1 LTLRQTA
8 AYTAA
13 MPRMQLSLMLIV
25 SLVPVGSAAG
35 LGRDQQT
42 TKPPSQS
49 RTRDVY
55 VGVVD
60 GSGKAVTGLTTADFV
75 VREDGVAREV
85 IKVGPATDEL
95 TIAMLVDDSQSATN
109 AIPFIRD
116 ALTGFFKKLDGK
128 AEIAMSTV
136 GERPTPVVEYTSSTV
151 ELEKSVGRI
160 FARPGGGA
168 YLLEGIV
175 EVSRGLEKREA
186 KRPVIVALTIEDGPE
201 FSNLYYQN
209 VLDALKKSG
218 AALHVIAIGSP
229 ASSSTDE
236 MKNRNI
242 VIADGTSLTG
252 GRRDQVLADSG
263 ISSRLAQLADELIN
277 QYVVTYSRP
286 ETLIPPEKVEVS
298 VTKPGL
304 TARASRRAGR

>member
-1 LTLRQTA
+1 MPRRPLALTLIA
-8 AYTAA
+8 
-13 MPRMQLSLMLIV
+13 
-25 SLVPVGSAAG
+25 SLVLVGSAAG
-35 LGRDQQT
+35 SGADQQT
-42 TKPPSQS
+42 SKPPSQS
-49 RTRDVY
+49 RTRDIY
-55 VGVVD
+55 VSVVD
-60 GSGKAVTGLTTADFV
+60 GSGKAVTGLTAADFV

-85 IKVGPATDEL
+85 VKVGPATEPL
-95 TIAMLVDDSQSATN
+95 TIAVLVDDSQSATN
-109 AIPFIRD
+109 AIPFLRD

-136 GERPTPVVEYTSSTV
+136 GERPTPVVEYTTSTV
-151 ELEKSVGRI
+151 ELQKSVGKI
-160 FARPGGGA
+160 FARPGAGA
-168 YLLEGIV
+168 YLLEAIV
-175 EVSRGLEKREA
+175 EVSRGLEKREP
-186 KRPVIVALTIEDGPE
+186 KRPVIVVLTIEDGPE
-201 FSNLYYQN
+201 FSNLHYKN
-209 VLDALKKSG
+209 VLDALERSR
-218 AALHVIAIGSP
+218 ATLEVIAIGSP

-263 ISSRLAQLADELIN
+263 IPSKLAQLADELIN

-304 TARASRRAGR
+304 TARAPRRVGR

>member
-1 LTLRQTA
+1 MPRRPLALTLIA
-8 AYTAA
+8 
-13 MPRMQLSLMLIV
+13 
-25 SLVPVGSAAG
+25 SLVLVGSAAG
-35 LGRDQQT
+35 SGADQQT
-42 TKPPSQS
+42 SKPPSQS
-49 RTRDVY
+49 RTRDIY
-55 VGVVD
+55 VSVVD
-60 GSGKAVTGLTTADFV
+60 GSGKALTGLTAADFV

-85 IKVGPATDEL
+85 VKVGPATEPL
-95 TIAMLVDDSQSATN
+95 TIAVLVDDSQSATN
-109 AIPFIRD
+109 AIPFLRD

-136 GERPTPVVEYTSSTV
+136 GERPTPVVEYTTSTV
-151 ELEKSVGRI
+151 ELQKSVGKI
-160 FARPGGGA
+160 FARPGAGA
-168 YLLEGIV
+168 YLLEAIV
-175 EVSRGLEKREA
+175 EVSRGLEKREP
-186 KRPVIVALTIEDGPE
+186 KRPVIVVLTIEDGPE
-201 FSNLYYQN
+201 FSNLHYKN
-209 VLDALKKSG
+209 VLDALERSHST
-218 AALHVIAIGSP
+218 LEVIAIGSP

-263 ISSRLAQLADELIN
+263 IPSKLAQLADELIN

-304 TARASRRAGR
+304 TARAPRRVGR

>member
-1 LTLRQTA
+1 MPHVRLALSMIAALVLTA
-8 AYTAA
+8 
-13 MPRMQLSLMLIV
+13 
-25 SLVPVGSAAG
+25 SAAG
-35 LGRDQQT
+35 REGDQT

-49 RTRDVY
+49 RTRDIY
-55 VGVVD
+55 VSVVD

-85 IKVGPATDEL
+85 LKVGPATDQL

-109 AIPFIRD
+109 AIPFLRD
-116 ALTGFFKKLDGK
+116 ALIGFLKKLDGK
-128 AEIAMSTV
+128 ADIAISTI
-136 GERPTPVVEYTSSTV
+136 GERPTPLVEYTSNTV
-151 ELEKSVGRI
+151 ELQKSVGRI

-175 EVSRGLEKREA
+175 EVSRGLEKREP

-201 FSNLYYQN
+201 FSNLHYKN
-209 VLDALKKSG
+209 VLDAIAKSG
-218 AALHVIAIGSP
+218 ATLDVIAIGSP

-236 MKNRNI
+236 MKNRNM

-263 ISSRLAQLADELIN
+263 IPSRLAQLADELIN

-304 TARASRRAGR
+304 TARASKRTGR

>member
-1 LTLRQTA
+1 
-8 AYTAA
+8 
-13 MPRMQLSLMLIV
+13 MPPVRLALSMIA
-25 SLVPVGSAAG
+25 SLVVAASAVGREG
-35 LGRDQQT
+35 DQT

-49 RTRDVY
+49 RTRDIY
-55 VGVVD
+55 VSVVD

-85 IKVGPATDEL
+85 IKVGPATDQL

-109 AIPFIRD
+109 AIPFLRD
-116 ALTGFFKKLDGK
+116 ALIGFFKKLDGK
-128 AEIAMSTV
+128 ADIAISTI
-136 GERPTPVVEYTSSTV
+136 GERPTPLIEYTSSTA
-151 ELEKSVGRI
+151 ELTKSVGRI

-175 EVSRGLEKREA
+175 EVSRGLEKREP
-186 KRPVIVALTIEDGPE
+186 KRPVIVVLTIEDGPE
-201 FSNLYYQN
+201 FSNLHYKS
-209 VLDALKKSG
+209 VLDALAKSG
-218 AALHVIAIGSP
+218 ATLDVIAIGSP

-236 MKNRNI
+236 MKNRNM

-263 ISSRLAQLADELIN
+263 IPSRLVQLADELIN

-304 TARASRRAGR
+304 TARAPKRVGR